1 MSEKAPPDWKNSS
14 DYPSEQEAKEA
25 SLDRWAWAF
34 LARNTQF
41 QKELTEARKEA
52 APSDDG
58 QRGLIGW
65 SQTPVGKVLKKWGVE
80 WPHLPEWIESG
91 LRDSPVVFQKHP
103 VLAATVKIEGQYY
116 RLMPESEFRVV
127 LEFDL
132 TAPLAAQLTR
142 AKKILDASKDLIKEK
157 LPAENRKKVA
167 MYPLYLRVL
176 DAKAARATKAKMAEV
191 FALERPSGVTEKDIA
206 NWLNAAEALANDGY
220 KLIAKLSN

>member
-1 MSEKAPPDWKNSS
+1 MSENAPLDWKNSS

-34 LARNTQF
+34 LARNPQF
-41 QKELTEARKEA
+41 QNELTEARKEA

-65 SQTPVGKVLKKWGVE
+65 SQTPIGKVLKKWGVE
-80 WPHLPEWIESG
+80 WPRLPEWIESG
-91 LRDSPVVFQKHP
+91 LCDSPVVFQKHP
-103 VLAATVKIEGQYY
+103 VHAATVKIEGQFY
-116 RLMPESEFRVV
+116 RLMPESESRVV

-132 TAPLAAQLTR
+132 TAPLPAQLTR

-157 LPAENRKKVA
+157 LPAENRKQVA

-176 DAKAARATKAKMAEV
+176 DANAAKATKAKMAEV
-191 FALERPSGVTEKDIA
+191 FSHERAAGVTEKDIS
-206 NWLNAAEALANDGY
+206 NWLSAAEALANDGY
-220 KLIAKLSN
+220 KRIAKLSN